1 MVLHPLHSDLTFFWL
16 HVTYTVSLAFP
27 ARQYSSIDGLPV
39 SVCVCVWFCCPAW
52 ALWALGKA
60 WVLHVK
66 RPHPCAP
73 FIKKLC
79 SPQLVYSV
87 SQHKSELP
95 SHNPTSVSPCPPFFP
110 LLFFSPPLYTLIQLR
125 NKWVTVRDKLR
136 QRSEEGEICSCVVE
150 RPISVKGNPP
160 LSQRELHLLCKWS
173 TRGLFL
179 SRLHRPPSQKKKKK
193 DPTPV
198 VAFPPRFS
206 PLSLFSLCYSSVP
219 EFIFLKKRREI
230 LQKDNRSVSTTLLK
244 VSCHTHTD
252 LPPIGKLLSGTKDCH
267 GNHTTSCSEC
277 SQDKATLYHAVLG
290 PTHQVSLF
298 RIHLTTSNVLRLLP
312 SWEIKNLL
320 EVVSLT
326 IRADSV
332 LVIREVL
339 SSVPVIHP
347 VNPL

>member
-1 MVLHPLHSDLTFFWL
+1 MDC
-16 HVTYTVSLAFP
+16 
-27 ARQYSSIDGLPV
+27 R
-39 SVCVCVWFCCPAW
+39 SVCVCVCGFAAQPEPSGHLVKRGCFMLKGHTHVRLLLKNSAPPSWFTPSANTNQSFPHIIPQASLLVLPFFLFCFSPHLFTRRYSWETSEWQWETSWGRGARREKS
-52 ALWALGKA
+52 APVLLSGRSLWKEILPCHKESSIFCASEALGA
-60 WVLHVK
+60 FSCRGCTGPPRK
-66 RPHPCAP
+66 R
-73 FIKKLC
+73 
-79 SPQLVYSV
+79 
-87 SQHKSELP
+87 
-95 SHNPTSVSPCPPFFP
+95 
-110 LLFFSPPLYTLIQLR
+110 
-125 NKWVTVRDKLR
+125 
-136 QRSEEGEICSCVVE
+136 
-150 RPISVKGNPP
+150 
-160 LSQRELHLLCKWS
+160 
-173 TRGLFL
+173 
-179 SRLHRPPSQKKKKK
+179 KKKKI
-193 DPTPV
+193 PPPLWLSPHGSHPFHC
-198 VAFPPRFS
+198 FPFVTHLS
-206 PLSLFSLCYSSVP
+206 LSLFFWKKGEKYSRKITEVFP
-219 EFIFLKKRREI
+219 QLYWKWA
-230 LQKDNRSVSTTLLK
+230 V
-244 VSCHTHTD
+244 THTD

>member
-1 MVLHPLHSDLTFFWL
+1 MVLHPLHSDLTFYWL
-16 HVTYTVSLAFP
+16 HVTYTDSLAFP

-39 SVCVCVWFCCPAW
+39 SVCVCGFAAQPEPSGHLVKRGCFMLKGHTHVRLLLKNSAPPSWFTPSANTNQSFPHIIPQASLLVLPFFLFCFSPHLFTRWYSWETSEWQWETSWGRGARREKS
-52 ALWALGKA
+52 APVLLSGRSLWKEILPCHKESSIFCASEALGA
-60 WVLHVK
+60 FSC
-66 RPHPCAP
+66 RGCTGPPR
-73 FIKKLC
+73 KK
-79 SPQLVYSV
+79 
-87 SQHKSELP
+87 
-95 SHNPTSVSPCPPFFP
+95 
-110 LLFFSPPLYTLIQLR
+110 
-125 NKWVTVRDKLR
+125 
-136 QRSEEGEICSCVVE
+136 EE
-150 RPISVKGNPP
+150 
-160 LSQRELHLLCKWS
+160 
-173 TRGLFL
+173 
-179 SRLHRPPSQKKKKK
+179 KKN
-193 DPTPV
+193 PTPV

-298 RIHLTTSNVLRLLP
+298 RTHLTTSNVLRLLP

-326 IRADSV
+326 IWADSV

-339 SSVPVIHP
+339 SSVPAIHP